1 VHEVVNYI
9 LCILPYSI
17 GVLIGIDFFMYLIF
31 SPEVERGLVG
41 LLLSGFAFSELIII
55 SCTKKNSRL
64 RKKML
69 TTQLSGIF
77 VYMITAQLIM
87 NVSHSRDIALWYET
101 NVKLNNIESIIIST
115 YQSENNIPASLQDV
129 CNAKCR
135 EDPYRPGSDFMYKKV
150 KNNEMIIYS
159 VGPDGIDNMGTLVLD
174 QNAIKYSPH
183 AAPWKLM
190 PFRTYIIS
198 MSGFDDKLKG
208 DIARVIRSN
217 DIVPR

>member
-1 VHEVVNYI
+1 
-9 LCILPYSI
+9 
-17 GVLIGIDFFMYLIF
+17 
-31 SPEVERGLVG
+31 
-41 LLLSGFAFSELIII
+41 
-55 SCTKKNSRL
+55 
-64 RKKML
+64 
-69 TTQLSGIF
+69 
-77 VYMITAQLIM
+77 
-87 NVSHSRDIALWYET
+87 
-101 NVKLNNIESIIIST
+101 
-115 YQSENNIPASLQDV
+115 
-129 CNAKCR
+129 
-135 EDPYRPGSDFMYKKV
+135 MYKKV